1 MQLPIDCFS
10 WLPPHP
16 PPRARWI
23 ALVWIGFRSAHGH
36 KGGSQTDVIVF
47 EEIVF
52 MFRGECF
59 WIYNDCVKER
69 LGNIL
74 AGRTKNGGGTWK
86 GQYWIETLYLCLSRC
101 YQTRKGNAV
110 VTTRRVLKVRLLFC
124 VLGPRTNFVAHR
136 RSPWLNSL
144 TVFVVFL
151 IRTVLEIRPGPLPYT
166 FQVNDS
172 LCNLTLCST
181 EYW

>member
-23 ALVWIGFRSAHGH
+23 ALVWIGFKSAHGH

-59 WIYNDCVKER
+59 WIYNHCVKQR

-74 AGRTKNGGGTWK
+74 ASRTENGGTWK
-86 GQYWIETLYLCLSRC
+86 GQYWVETLYLCLSRC

-110 VTTRRVLKVRLLFC
+110 VTTRRGRMVRLLFC
-124 VLGPRTNFVAHR
+124 VLGLPYKIRG
-136 RSPWLNSL
+136 PE
-144 TVFVVFL
+144 TVTLAQFRHGFL
-151 IRTVLEIRPGPLPYT
+151 IFLIKYYLILGQDRFPACFQFMIHCVCIYVL
-166 FQVNDS
+166 
-172 LCNLTLCST
+172 
-181 EYW
+181 

>member
-23 ALVWIGFRSAHGH
+23 ALVWIGFKSAHGH

-47 EEIVF
+47 QEIVF
-52 MFRGECF
+52 MFIGECF
-59 WIYNDCVKER
+59 WIYNHCVKQR

-74 AGRTKNGGGTWK
+74 ASRTEYGGTWK
-86 GQYWIETLYLCLSRC
+86 GQNWMETLYLCLSCC

-110 VTTRRVLKVRLLFC
+110 VTTLRGQMVQLMFC
-124 VLGPRTNFVAHR
+124 VLGLRYQFRGPETVTLAEFRHGF
-136 RSPWLNSL
+136 RSYFNQNS
-144 TVFVVFL
+144 T
-151 IRTVLEIRPGPLPYT
+151 
-166 FQVNDS
+166 
-172 LCNLTLCST
+172 
-181 EYW
+181 WH